1 MISYRLLRGFA
12 CLLLLQLMVMMV
24 MTVMT
29 VMTMRMLSSA
39 DIRLWLLQFTKVD

>member
-24 MTVMT
+24 MT
-29 VMTMRMLSSA
+29 MRMLSST

>member
-29 VMTMRMLSSA
+29 MRMLSSA